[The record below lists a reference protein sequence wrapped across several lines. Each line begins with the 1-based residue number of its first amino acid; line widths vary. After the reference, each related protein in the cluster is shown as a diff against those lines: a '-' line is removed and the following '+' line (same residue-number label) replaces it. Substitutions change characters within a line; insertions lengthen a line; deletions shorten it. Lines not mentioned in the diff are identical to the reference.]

1 MELFMLFIFIL
12 GFILIALEHLLKI
25 NKSAIALLTGIS
37 CWVVFI
43 LYSSDFHMVLEK
55 LEFAIGELS
64 AILFFLMGAMV
75 IVELIDS
82 HNGFNVIIEKIHTPN
97 KRYLLIFIGIISF
110 FLSAILDNLT
120 TAIVLVSIIMKTIH
134 ERHDRIYFIGIVIIG
149 VNAGGAWSPIGDVTT
164 TMLWIGGQITPIK
177 TIASVFLPS
186 LICFL
191 VPFFV
196 ILFKVK
202 GNIKVSEKKRLL
214 PSHLSRFETNVVFFT
229 GIGVLISV
237 PVFKTLT
244 HLPPFM
250 GILFGLGILWVMT
263 EIFHKDKEGNIKDY
277 YSVTNA
283 MKRIDMPS
291 ILFFFGILLAV
302 ASLQAVGTL
311 GHFAKILDQRIND
324 PGLIALIIGFFS
336 SIFDNVPLV
345 AGAIGMYPLAQFQ
358 TDHVFWQY
366 IAYSAGTGGSILMIG
381 SAAGIAAMGIS
392 KINFIEYFKKV
403 SLLAFLGF
411 ISGFLIFLI

>member
-1 MELFMLFIFIL
+1 
-12 GFILIALEHLLKI
+12 
-25 NKSAIALLTGIS
+25 
-37 CWVVFI
+37 
-43 LYSSDFHMVLEK
+43 
-55 LEFAIGELS
+55 
-64 AILFFLMGAMV
+64 MGAMV